1 MRLFPMPLSP
11 LRTLT
16 ILSVAAA
23 GLVGCAGDDPA
34 QPSDVIAVA
43 ATDTTCDVARTQAP
57 TGTVTFEFTNKGSL
71 VNEFYVYA
79 DGDRIIGEVENVGP
93 GLSRTFHV
101 QIAQPGTYETACKP
115 GMVGDGIRAPFTV
128 TGSSAAPITDDAAL
142 TGAVSEYTQYVRSQ
156 GEEFLEE
163 TTDFVALVKA
173 GKVDQAKAAYP
184 QARSYWERIEPVAE
198 SFGDL
203 DPKIDGRE
211 DVIEEGMAFTGYH
224 RLERDLWQDGLQP
237 DTSAIADQLLA
248 DVTTLIEQ
256 VRTVKLNPLQLANGS
271 KALLDEIATGKITG
285 EEERYSH
292 TDLWDFNANFEGSMA
307 AIAALKPYLSGKDST
322 LVADLDRRSGELR
335 ALLDS
340 HREGE
345 GFVSYTALTP
355 ANIKALTVA
364 LDAFSEEVAKVAGVV
379 AAA

>member
-128 TGSSAAPITDDAAL
+128 TGSSADHRRCGTHGCSQRVH
-142 TGAVSEYTQYVRSQ
+142 TVRAVTR
-156 GEEFLEE
+156 
-163 TTDFVALVKA
+163 
-173 GKVDQAKAAYP
+173 
-184 QARSYWERIEPVAE
+184 
-198 SFGDL
+198 
-203 DPKIDGRE
+203 
-211 DVIEEGMAFTGYH
+211 
-224 RLERDLWQDGLQP
+224 
-237 DTSAIADQLLA
+237 
-248 DVTTLIEQ
+248 
-256 VRTVKLNPLQLANGS
+256 
-271 KALLDEIATGKITG
+271 
-285 EEERYSH
+285 
-292 TDLWDFNANFEGSMA
+292 
-307 AIAALKPYLSGKDST
+307 
-322 LVADLDRRSGELR
+322 
-335 ALLDS
+335 
-340 HREGE
+340 
-345 GFVSYTALTP
+345 
-355 ANIKALTVA
+355 
-364 LDAFSEEVAKVAGVV
+364 
-379 AAA
+379 